1 LLNILFLSCLIIK
14 NINHILFYLFRDK
27 YNIVYIYTTTMAI
40 SPEQRAILIE
50 RLKKAQ
56 EAKKA
61 KAEARK
67 AEAEKAPKVKAEPK
81 PKAEPKAKAKPD
93 PKPAPVAEPVPEPE
107 PPKEESESE
116 EVDLP
121 KATPVVQE
129 IYHKDKK
136 GTFVEI
142 TASER
147 PPWGDPET
155 LKKRAPSK
163 PIDIP
168 PPKPTKDKGYMKLKF
183 YKEPSQKVLKKI
195 MKIHDESSSSE
206 EEEEEEATPPPVR
219 NVSQSQADAKK
230 THMKELAKFYFDYY

>member
-1 LLNILFLSCLIIK
+1 
-14 NINHILFYLFRDK
+14 
-27 YNIVYIYTTTMAI
+27 MAI

-56 EAKKA
+56 EAKRA

-67 AEAEKAPKVKAEPK
+67 ADAVKAEAKPEPK
-81 PKAEPKAKAKPD
+81 PKAEPKPKPEPKPKAE
-93 PKPAPVAEPVPEPE
+93 PKPAPTPVPIPEPE
-107 PPKEESESE
+107 SE
-116 EVDLP
+116 EEFEKPEL
-121 KATPVVQE
+121 TPVVQE

-142 TASER
+142 TAS
-147 PPWGDPET
+147 PPWGEPEM
-155 LKKRAPSK
+155 LEKRSRSK

-168 PPKPTKDKGYMKLKF
+168 PPKPSKDKGYMKLKF

-206 EEEEEEATPPPVR
+206 EEEEEAPPAPPPV
-219 NVSQSQADAKK
+219 QKPSQAEAKK
-230 THMKELAKFYFDYY
+230 AHMKELAKYYFDYY